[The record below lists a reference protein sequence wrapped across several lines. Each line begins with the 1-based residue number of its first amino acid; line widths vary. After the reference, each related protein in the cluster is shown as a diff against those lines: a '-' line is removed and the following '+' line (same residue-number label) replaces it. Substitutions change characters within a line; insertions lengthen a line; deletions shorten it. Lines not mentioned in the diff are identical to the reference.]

1 METSIH
7 YRSFQQKC
15 YQKDASFSSYL
26 RPQPPP
32 PPKSPPPPSQEPN
45 ESTVDDSDQI
55 SVFDAENYFSESSS
69 NNNNNNNEHK
79 ENNKIASS
87 SSSPPIFPPD
97 QRSEFSIVSRLS
109 SVSSDDRYRN
119 GRNYR
124 THSFHATP
132 TASSEASWNSRT
144 GLLSNPPGSIAVSL
158 KNLPTRDN
166 LNINGER
173 VSSAKKWFLGRK
185 CPCSCKKSVE
195 VKEKSSIVKTS
206 DSKKLQSNQSVI
218 ESEFKT
224 VFTKQQSVKKSH
236 LVESSEMLVPN
247 LRRVSSQKCS
257 MNDVIESSAK
267 VDLNS
272 RRFSSQ
278 CQFSAN
284 ATVENRHHHHGRQFN
299 EGAGFS
305 FPILNQSSKIMLTGA
320 QTCTPIEDPPRD
332 SLEVF
337 RPPEESASGKSMA
350 VEHRALAA
358 NGGDFAFPASP
369 ISRITAATDDDVASD
384 ASSDLFEIESL
395 STQPPLPPP
404 PPYPMFFRRDSLDET
419 ATFNARRLAAGGSV
433 NFRRRSSDEAAATPS
448 IAVAECYEPSEASID
463 WSVTTAEGFDR
474 ASVTNLSISAS
485 DIEEFATIQ
494 QVKSGDGGSGGSR
507 DGSRRRLGNYGGLL
521 SCRCEKA
528 VNVGL
533 PPRS

>member
-26 RPQPPP
+26 RPPPP

-69 NNNNNNNEHK
+69 NNNNNNEHK

-87 SSSPPIFPPD
+87 SSSPAIFPPD

-158 KNLPTRDN
+158 KNLPPRDN

-206 DSKKLQSNQSVI
+206 ESKKLQSNQSVI

-267 VDLNS
+267 VDPNS

-278 CQFSAN
+278 GQFSAN
-284 ATVENRHHHHGRQFN
+284 ATVENRHHHHHHGRQFN

-320 QTCTPIEDPPRD
+320 QTCTPMEDPPRD

-337 RPPEESASGKSMA
+337 QPPEESASGKSMA
-350 VEHRALAA
+350 VQHRAL
-358 NGGDFAFPASP
+358 ASP

-404 PPYPMFFRRDSLDET
+404 SYPMFFRRDSLDEA
-419 ATFNARRLAAGGSV
+419 ATFNGRRLAAGGGV
-433 NFRRRSSDEAAATPS
+433 NFRQQSSDEAAATPS

-463 WSVTTAEGFDR
+463 WSVTTAEAFDR

-494 QVKSGDGGSGGSR
+494 QVKSGGGGSGGGG

-533 PPRS
+533 PPRF